1 MDHKRCEAL
10 QRSQDRRDFLQG
22 ALGLGLACSS
32 PLAFSAPPLSR
43 ISAMNLSLDT
53 SLWTP
58 FCFGRLMVLLPPGS
72 STGLRSTFWTK
83 DLTLREDLTNMQQLQ
98 AEVQAKEQ
106 EFKNL
111 KHQDFGNRY
120 IRTLGLGG
128 KGVSVWGYEFEDGGF
143 NNKHYDR
150 IHSYFYSEN
159 PFRVWYLTDRYPHD
173 SADVARDYFAKLARE
188 LRPLADGEVPK
199 EPGFVVKGGIVRTQ
213 EWRAEGANLGFS
225 LPFFKNPIDPSTS
238 LVSFGLESLAQGVDG
253 KKLLDRL
260 SPVQAA
266 LAAFSGAR
274 VIRKGER
281 TINGLV
287 GDEYLYRERTK
298 DDRWTAYKFL
308 WEMPGKAEN
317 VYQPNIELR
326 MSVKVPV
333 TVQYPEPPFKTDE
346 EALAFWDAVT
356 GTLRLRPMQGRD
368 GQAIAPDGTP
378 PPTARVGEVCPK
390 SGVWEAQLAA
400 TGPLHDWPQW
410 VQLLQRAPS
419 RLKEVAQ
426 GQSMPQ
432 VYVSVHP
439 KEEEKNAVLNAAIT
453 WRWVKADWRA

>member
-1 MDHKRCEAL
+1 MMDQNGRIGVTVTGHPRRQFLHQGLCTAL
-10 QRSQDRRDFLQG
+10 AF
-22 ALGLGLACSS
+22 GLGACRTSTANTS
-32 PLAFSAPPLSR
+32 LNRST
-43 ISAMNLSLDT
+43 AMNLNLNT
-53 SLWTP
+53 STWTP

-83 DLTLREDLTNMQQLQ
+83 DFTLREDLTNIQQLK
-98 AEVQAKEQ
+98 AEVTAKEQ

-120 IRTLGLGG
+120 LRTYGLGG

-159 PFRVWYLTDRYPHD
+159 PFRVWYLTDTYPHD
-173 SADVARDYFAKLARE
+173 SADVARDYFAKLAQE
-188 LRPLADGEVPK
+188 LRPLAEGEVPK
-199 EPGFVVKGGIVRTQ
+199 EAGFVVKGGIVRTQ
-213 EWRAEGANLGFS
+213 EWRAEGATLGFS

-317 VYQPNIELR
+317 IYQPNIELR

-333 TVQYPEPPFKTDE
+333 TVKYPEPPFKSDE

-356 GTLRLRPMQGRD
+356 STLRLRPMQGRD
-368 GQAIAPDGTP
+368 GQAMAPDSSP
-378 PPTARVGEVCPK
+378 PPSARVGEVCPK
-390 SGVWEAQLAA
+390 AGVWEARLPPNHLSAKTLASS
-400 TGPLHDWPQW
+400 HY
-410 VQLLQRAPS
+410 RF
-419 RLKEVAQ
+419 KEV
-426 GQSMPQ
+426 GSGLPMPEMFAEFMFPQ
-432 VYVSVHP
+432 T
-439 KEEEKNAVLNAAIT
+439 AAADNAAVT
-453 WRWVKADWRA
+453 WHWVKADWKA

>member
-1 MDHKRCEAL
+1 MHSLE
-10 QRSQDRRDFLQG
+10 RRQFIHRT
-22 ALGLGLACSS
+22 LGMGLAAASLS
-32 PLAFSAPPLSR
+32 ATSATPLTK

-53 SLWTP
+53 ATWTP

-72 STGLRSTFWTK
+72 NTGLRSTFWTK
-83 DLTLREDLTNMQQLQ
+83 DLKWREDLTSLQQLQ

-106 EFKNL
+106 AFKNQ

-120 IRTLGLGG
+120 IQTFGLGG
-128 KGVSVWGYEFEDGGF
+128 KGVSVWGYERGEINEF
-143 NNKHYDR
+143 NNKHS
-150 IHSYFYSEN
+150 IMTHSYFYSEK
-159 PFRVWYLTDRYPHD
+159 PFRVWYLTDRYPYD

-188 LRPLADGEVPK
+188 LRPLAEGEVPT
-199 EPGFVVKGGIVRTQ
+199 EPGFVVQGGIVRTQ
-213 EWRAEGANLGFS
+213 EWRAEGASLGFS

-317 VYQPNIELR
+317 IYQPNIELR

-333 TVQYPEPPFKTDE
+333 TVQYPEPPFKSDE

-356 GTLRLRPMQGRD
+356 STLRLRPMQGRD
-368 GQAIAPDGTP
+368 GQAIAPDGSP
-378 PPTARVGEVCPK
+378 PPIARVGEVCPK
-390 SGVWEAQLAA
+390 GGIWRAVLPPTHPSAQALATSGTV
-400 TGPLHDWPQW
+400 
-410 VQLLQRAPS
+410 RF
-419 RLKEVAQ
+419 KEVQAGQPMPEMYAQ
-426 GQSMPQ
+426 FMFPQ
-432 VYVSVHP
+432 T
-439 KEEEKNAVLNAAIT
+439 AAADNAAVT
-453 WRWVKADWRA
+453 WHWVKSDWKA